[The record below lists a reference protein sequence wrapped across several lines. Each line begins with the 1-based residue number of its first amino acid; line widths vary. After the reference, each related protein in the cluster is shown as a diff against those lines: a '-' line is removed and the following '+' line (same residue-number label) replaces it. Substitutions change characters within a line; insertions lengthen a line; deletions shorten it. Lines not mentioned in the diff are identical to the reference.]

1 MADIIQKCEIR
12 KLLIW
17 VIGQGSVCS
26 SCLPQPLLTHPW
38 AASQPVS
45 LPGSPPAFLLPFLG
59 SPLLAPTAGGQWHM
73 KCMRNIIGV
82 YNANYL
88 SRQHLTKAWVWHGK
102 KKKAIWKFR
111 QHNLSAFILYTQMKE
126 GISKRDLYWA
136 VLLDL
141 PEPSSWRCSKS
152 QQGRHMGRRLG
163 KAFLQ
168 EFPNFAENLKTS
180 SPAICQ
186 KRKLLLVK

>member
-102 KKKAIWKFR
+102 KKKQYGSLDSTTCQPLYCTPRWKRAF
-111 QHNLSAFILYTQMKE
+111 QSVTSTELSCLTCL
-126 GISKRDLYWA
+126 SC
-136 VLLDL
+136 
-141 PEPSSWRCSKS
+141 P
-152 QQGRHMGRRLG
+152 LG
-163 KAFLQ
+163 DA
-168 EFPNFAENLKTS
+168 PRVSRAGTWGDD
-180 SPAICQ
+180 
-186 KRKLLLVK
+186 